1 MVLDD
6 KGDNDIYDG
15 EANLEETKQIEES
28 PKSKQKPNVMPMEE
42 VGSNRR
48 M

>member
-1 MVLDD
+1 MDD
-6 KGDNDIYDG
+6 KGDNEIYDG

-28 PKSKQKPNVMPMEE
+28 PKSKQKPNSMQLEE
-42 VGSNRR
+42 GVGSNRR